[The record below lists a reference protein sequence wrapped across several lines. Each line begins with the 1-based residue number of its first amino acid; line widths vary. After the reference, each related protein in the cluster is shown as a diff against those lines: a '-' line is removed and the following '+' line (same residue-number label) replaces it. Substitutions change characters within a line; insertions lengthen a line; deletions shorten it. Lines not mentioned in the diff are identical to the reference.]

1 MNLTGLTILKLPI
14 LNITKKQLSQWL
26 PISLILIFATGLRL
40 YQLGSESL
48 WVDEMFSILG
58 AEKLNQSTR
67 PLYFALLRVWM
78 IFGTSDAWLRGLAL
92 LFGIGSIFFTYQL
105 GRRLASQPVG
115 LIAAL
120 LMTFSPLF
128 INHSQEIRFYT
139 LSTFLCIAGTLI
151 LSYLF
156 ERPSKILMGWWAFA
170 RALATLTTPLN
181 VLMLIPDIILFSW
194 RFRKERRW
202 LLLLGKGLMIIGCFS
217 LVPALV
223 LIFGGSFSDYMNGGA
238 SNYPKPSIGKIISM
252 LPRFSASWGL
262 KELLASVQ
270 VLSQN
275 TDSGLL
281 QNILNLNHITNI
293 LHLLCYTI
301 YTIVLIGLLVIA
313 LRNGKGQKRFSSGQ
327 LIWVATWGFLPTTA
341 ILFIS
346 YVFSTIWIPRYLLF
360 IAPYLFILLAV
371 GIVKVW
377 HQWRS
382 LAIFMVAAYIFTVSS
397 GLVNYYTNL
406 DRPDFKRAAQMISIN
421 EKPGD
426 VIVAHIPE
434 IFHDYS
440 VARYYQGKAPLYNT
454 KRPPLPQTFDRVF
467 IKQKLGSLPP
477 ITGNLWL
484 TCWKFCDNQEE
495 INLIFEALVGQD
507 FHVQTQKIFGD
518 PKVSD
523 SVKVFQVTRTVTKS

>member
-1 MNLTGLTILKLPI
+1 M
-14 LNITKKQLSQWL
+14 SQWL
-26 PISLILIFATGLRL
+26 PISLILILASALRF
-40 YQLGSESL
+40 YQVDTEGV
-48 WVDEMFSILG
+48 WVDEMFSLRY
-58 AEKLNQSTR
+58 AENYNPISVR
-67 PLYFALLRVWM
+67 PLYPTLLRVWM
-78 IFGTSDAWLRGLAL
+78 LFGTSDAWLRGLGV
-92 LFGIGSIFFTYQL
+92 LFGIGSVFLTYRL
-105 GRRLASQPVG
+105 GRRLLGKSVG

-120 LMTFSPLF
+120 LMALSPLF
-128 INHSQEIRFYT
+128 INHSQEIRFYA
-139 LSTFLCIAGTLI
+139 LSTFLCLAGTLI

-156 ERPSKILMGWWAFA
+156 EYPSKVLLGWWAIA
-170 RALATLTTPLN
+170 RTLAILTTPLN
-181 VLMLIPDIILFSW
+181 FLMLIPDIILYTW

-202 LLLLGKGLMIIGCFS
+202 LLILGKGLMIVSCFS
-217 LVPALV
+217 LVPI
-223 LIFGGSFSDYMNGGA
+223 LILTFGGSFSSYMNGGA
-238 SNYPKPSIGKIISM
+238 STYPKPGIGKIISM
-252 LPRFSASWGL
+252 LPRLSASWGL

-270 VLSQN
+270 VLRQN

-281 QNILNLNHITNI
+281 QNILNLNNITNI

-313 LRNGKGQKRFSSGQ
+313 LRNGKGQKRFSSEQ

-382 LAIFMVAAYIFTVSS
+382 LAIFMVATYIFTVSS
-397 GLVNYYTNL
+397 GLVSYYTNQ

-426 VIVAHIPE
+426 VIVAHVPE
-434 IFHDYS
+434 VLHNYS
-440 VARYYQGKAPLYNT
+440 IARYYQGKMPIHNT
-454 KRPPLPQTFDRVF
+454 SRQPNQSFDQVY

-484 TCWKFCDNQEE
+484 TCWKFCDNEEE
-495 INLIFEALVGQD
+495 INLILETLVGKN
-507 FHVQTQKIFGD
+507 FHFQTQKTFGD
-518 PKVSD
+518 SKSSD
-523 SVKVFQVTRTVTKS
+523 SVKVFQVTPVANKL